1 MEERT
6 WRGPAAKKLFCGFA
20 LRSSPP
26 SIMKQQWAVEGE
38 REEKKLK
45 SFRNFALSLSL
56 SSSPSQSPYTRD
68 ESSHRSRPP
77 TPPDRK
83 RFDKAFELLSFSFPS
98 SLFHSEDSADV

>member
-1 MEERT
+1 MEERRT

-20 LRSSPP
+20 LCSSPS

-56 SSSPSQSPYTRD
+56 RLRLSL
-68 ESSHRSRPP
+68 P
-77 TPPDRK
+77 THAMNLLIGLDRQP
-83 RFDKAFELLSFSFPS
+83 LLTEKD
-98 SLFHSEDSADV
+98 LIKLLNY